1 MKPLLA
7 LSFGLLLGQTPAS
20 TSSLPPD
27 ADAQHTAALELRDA
41 WEEAL
46 EDASATATSQPA
58 PGTIASTLAPP
69 QATVLEP
76 AQASSADGASQTG
89 AQGNEGTG
97 GGGEASSLD
106 GEASQTAATTEA
118 SSQPAMTLQQMGEE
132 VQLLRTQVQSLQG
145 QLETQQQ
152 QSALVAQGMEQ
163 ELSGMRERAQELE
176 RLRTQN
182 LALMQEASTW
192 LAAADQALDTGELDV
207 ENALA
212 EADAMLAEALQN
224 ASAAGRGNAATQV
237 QSARAFIAQA
247 LDAAGRRDVYYARWA
262 LLYAADRLRA
272 AHGDTLDP
280 QGTSAL
286 SP

>member
-7 LSFGLLLGQTPAS
+7 LSFGLLLGQTPPS

-27 ADAQHTAALELRDA
+27 ADVQDSAAIAFRDA

-46 EDASATATSQPA
+46 EDASAADTAQPA
-58 PGTIASTLAPP
+58 QGTVASTLAPP
-69 QATVLEP
+69 QVTVLEP
-76 AQASSADGASQTG
+76 AQVSQSQ
-89 AQGNEGTG
+89 ANEGTG
-97 GGGEASSLD
+97 GSGPAASTE
-106 GEASQTAATTEA
+106 GAPAQAAAPPETAA
-118 SSQPAMTLQQMGEE
+118 QPPPLTLQQMGEE
-132 VQLLRTQVQSLQG
+132 VQRLRAQVQTLQG

-152 QSALVAQGMEQ
+152 ESAAVAQGMGQ
-163 ELSGMRERAQELE
+163 ELTGMRERAQELE

-192 LAAADQALDTGELDV
+192 LAAADQSLDTGELDV
-207 ENALA
+207 DTALA

-224 ASAAGRGNAATQV
+224 ASSAGRGNAAAQV
-237 QSARAFIAQA
+237 QSARGFIAQA

-272 AHGDTLDP
+272 AHGDTLDQ
-280 QGTSAL
+280 QGTSVL

>member
-7 LSFGLLLGQTPAS
+7 LSFGLLLGQTPPS

-27 ADAQHTAALELRDA
+27 ADVQDAAALEFRDA

-46 EDASATATSQPA
+46 EDASAADTAQPA
-58 PGTIASTLAPP
+58 EGTAAATLAPP
-69 QATVLEP
+69 QDTVLTP
-76 AQASSADGASQTG
+76 AQAAQPLSQSL
-89 AQGNEGTG
+89 EGTG
-97 GGGEASSLD
+97 GAGSAAAPEDAANVPAQTSANPEA
-106 GEASQTAATTEA
+106 AAQ
-118 SSQPAMTLQQMGEE
+118 QPPLTLQQMGEE
-132 VQLLRTQVQSLQG
+132 VQRLRSQVQTLQG

-152 QSALVAQGMEQ
+152 ESAAVAQGMDR
-163 ELSGMRERAQELE
+163 ELTGMRERAQELE

-207 ENALA
+207 DNALA

-224 ASAAGRGNAATQV
+224 ASSAGRGNAAAQV
-237 QSARAFIAQA
+237 QSARGFIAQA

-272 AHGDTLDP
+272 AHGDTLDQ

-286 SP
+286 TP

>member
-7 LSFGLLLGQTPAS
+7 LSFGLLLGQTPPS

-27 ADAQHTAALELRDA
+27 ADVQDSAAIEFRDA

-46 EDASATATSQPA
+46 EEASAADTAQPA
-58 PGTIASTLAPP
+58 GGTVASTLAPP
-69 QATVLEP
+69 PVTVLEP
-76 AQASSADGASQTG
+76 AQVSQSQAT
-89 AQGNEGTG
+89 EGTG
-97 GGGEASSLD
+97 GSGPSASTED
-106 GEASQTAATTEA
+106 APAQAAAPPETAAQ
-118 SSQPAMTLQQMGEE
+118 QPPLTLQQMGEE
-132 VQLLRTQVQSLQG
+132 VQRLRAQVQTLQG

-152 QSALVAQGMEQ
+152 ESAAVAQGMGQ
-163 ELSGMRERAQELE
+163 ELTGMRERAQELE

-192 LAAADQALDTGELDV
+192 LAAADQSLDTGELDV
-207 ENALA
+207 DTALA

-224 ASAAGRGNAATQV
+224 ASSAGRGNAAAQV
-237 QSARAFIAQA
+237 QSARGFIAQA

-272 AHGDTLDP
+272 AHGDTLDQ